1 MFIRELFVQPQ
12 PLCVSSCVQSWPCL
26 CTLAE
31 YSDYQSIPLKFYCQN
46 SPVTCLPAQS
56 AASCSGTRLHLPR
69 VVPLAA
75 RTRESSNAMMSSE
88 SNTNLNKIHN
98 EGWDDARGLSYH
110 HPEPAVACTMEGIKE
125 SERRRKI
132 GLANKG
138 RVPWNKGKR
147 HSPDTVARI
156 RERTRQAMRDPKVK

>member
-1 MFIRELFVQPQ
+1 
-12 PLCVSSCVQSWPCL
+12 
-26 CTLAE
+26 
-31 YSDYQSIPLKFYCQN
+31 
-46 SPVTCLPAQS
+46 
-56 AASCSGTRLHLPR
+56 
-69 VVPLAA
+69 
-75 RTRESSNAMMSSE
+75 MMSSE
-88 SNTNLNKIHN
+88 SNTNLNTIHN
-98 EGWDDARGLSYH
+98 EGRDDARGLSCH
-110 HPEPAVACTMEGIKE
+110 RPEPAVACTMEGIKE